1 MQLELIFL
9 TRSSLLGRLFQM
21 QKASNPNI
29 IQCLV
34 DDSKLGI
41 LLFTI
46 TVYVVPSKKAL
57 LLLNTS
63 PRSWHSKIKTLQ
75 TVPFLLFSILW
86 YFRLVAWAAVTASAE
101 LAARLVRPPRRK
113 DAPQIGLTSTASK
126 TMAAENSNLIWFDTN
141 TYSSF
146 SWLVL

>member
-1 MQLELIFL
+1 MIPAYFAWMVIFSPIFL
-9 TRSSLLGRLFQM
+9 VSPSIYWGIEDVLFGWFLPGHHCWATRYAYTHF
-21 QKASNPNI
+21 
-29 IQCLV
+29 
-34 DDSKLGI
+34 
-41 LLFTI
+41 
-46 TVYVVPSKKAL
+46 KKAL

-63 PRSWHSKIKTLQ
+63 PRSWRSKIKTLQ

-86 YFRLVAWAAVTASAE
+86 YFRLVAWAAVKASAE

-113 DAPQIGLTSTASK
+113 DAPQIGLATASK

>member
-1 MQLELIFL
+1 MKDFFWKIGWICQLFSLFFR
-9 TRSSLLGRLFQM
+9 RSSGHLSWGVSGGFLPGHHCWTTRYAYTHF
-21 QKASNPNI
+21 
-29 IQCLV
+29 
-34 DDSKLGI
+34 
-41 LLFTI
+41 
-46 TVYVVPSKKAL
+46 KKAL

-63 PRSWHSKIKTLQ
+63 PRSWSSKIKTLQ

-86 YFRLVAWAAVTASAE
+86 YFRLVAWAAVKASAE

-113 DAPQIGLTSTASK
+113 DAPQIGLATASK
-126 TMAAENSNLIWFDTN
+126 TMAAENLNLIWFDTN